1 MVQTLQL
8 SGNYMDC
15 DHAKVLD
22 LSREGSWDE
31 AHKLIQQHY
40 DELSC
45 LVHAYLHRVEGN
57 LSNANYWY
65 SRIGV
70 DMPKNT
76 LKDELNRLYEMIEK
90 SK

>member
-1 MVQTLQL
+1 ME
-8 SGNYMDC
+8 C

-22 LSREGSWDE
+22 LSRAGNWDE
-31 AHKLIQQHY
+31 AHKLIQKHY

-57 LSNANYWY
+57 VNNANYWY

-70 DMPKNT
+70 DMPNNS
-76 LKDELNRLYEMIEK
+76 LEDELNHLYEIIKK